1 MKMNNNTLNLYRAC
15 LLAITSLLP
24 INSALAAEL
33 TTDNG
38 VWYTVSMVIFKNPY
52 AKANGD
58 PWSRPDRLELSIPE
72 QTVEFITEGD
82 PADTAFVEQPLIDP
96 EFLSIVGKLDS
107 NQNYRIYS
115 SKSWRQPGYSRQTP
129 IPVRTRAGRSYG
141 DNYLLEGT
149 VAVTAAKFLHFQSNL
164 WMSEYQEL
172 AEPLAPESISEQW
185 STVSSSGNE
194 VIASNSLGE
203 PQSVAPG
210 AAAEEPAPSPYDA
223 LGNYTRL
230 QATAL
235 QESRRMESGELHYLD
250 HPLFGILVK
259 VTRE

>member
-1 MKMNNNTLNLYRAC
+1 MKMNNNILNLFRAC
-15 LLAITSLLP
+15 VLAVFGLAPTH
-24 INSALAAEL
+24 SALAAEL
-33 TTDNG
+33 TSDNS

-82 PADTAFVEQPLIDP
+82 PANTAFVEQPLTDP

-129 IPVRTRAGRSYG
+129 IPVRIRAGRSYG

-172 AEPLAPESISEQW
+172 PEPLLPEPLNEQW
-185 STVSSSGNE
+185 STVSSSGSE
-194 VIASNSLGE
+194 VIVSNSLGE
-203 PQSVAPG
+203 PQSLDTE
-210 AAAEEPAPSPYDA
+210 AATEESAPSPFDA

-235 QESRRMESGELHYLD
+235 QESRRMELGELHYLD